1 MRDRRFI
8 AEHRG
13 GSLKAEQ
20 HRQFIKWGCDCARHV
35 LSLMGEKTDERLINA
50 LHIGREWEKGN
61 ATVGEARKAS
71 LDCIA
76 LANELTNP
84 VFISVSRAVGHA
96 VATAHMADHALA
108 AALYALKAIKLSG
121 NSIDEERKW
130 QNEQLP
136 LEIRELV
143 LSTRGLKEKAL
154 KIEGSEPLFQQT
166 EAKKKRD
173 E

>member
-1 MRDRRFI
+1 MRDRLFI
-8 AEHRG
+8 TEHRG
-13 GSLKAEQ
+13 GLLNVEQ
-20 HRQFIKWGCDCARHV
+20 HRQFIRWGCDCAAHV

-50 LHIGREWEKGN
+50 LITGKEWEIGN

-84 VFISVSRAVGHA
+84 ASIAVARAVGHA

-108 AALYALKAIKLSG
+108 AALYALKVIKLSG
-121 NSIDEERKW
+121 NSVDEERKW

-143 LSTRGLKEKAL
+143 LSTRRLKEKAL
-154 KIEGSEPLFQQT
+154 NI
-166 EAKKKRD
+166 D
-173 E
+173 